1 MSVEWE
7 GPGWAGLVLPI
18 WGMCLF
24 GLTFSSP
31 GKEVQ
36 RLGLGRPEGKAGL
49 EVAGLMEERR
59 EAGEGKQGGW
69 GPRGRGGPGRRGG
82 RAEAEGWASFCIRS
96 VPSLQTATAI
106 RVPGPG
112 KRITN
117 VMHVAEENAYLERV

>member
-49 EVAGLMEERR
+49 EAAGLMEERR
-59 EAGEGKQGGW
+59 EAGEAE
-69 GPRGRGGPGRRGG
+69 PRASCRGRQGYAGDLGGVAGGLKRRGG
-82 RAEAEGWASFCIRS
+82 LPSASAQCPACKQQLLS
-96 VPSLQTATAI
+96 GYQ
-106 RVPGPG
+106 GQG
-112 KRITN
+112 KG
-117 VMHVAEENAYLERV
+117 